1 MRHEAMSFVWA
12 DDCMY
17 DMKITHWMKSGG
29 DNNGM
34 KTVVII
40 FMDFSMVDSYT
51 HSVLWRYKNFHFVHT
66 PTTSWQLLQSIEIND
81 IVDDRNLFVFDAY
94 HVVLLH
100 SCSAVDRKGLLHVYE
115 QFSCNNLIACTIYV
129 K

>member
-40 FMDFSMVDSYT
+40 FMDFSMVDSYSLGPVT
-51 HSVLWRYKNFHFVHT
+51 IQKFPLCAYAYDKLTIITKH
-66 PTTSWQLLQSIEIND
+66 
-81 IVDDRNLFVFDAY
+81 RN
-94 HVVLLH
+94 
-100 SCSAVDRKGLLHVYE
+100 
-115 QFSCNNLIACTIYV
+115 
-129 K
+129 